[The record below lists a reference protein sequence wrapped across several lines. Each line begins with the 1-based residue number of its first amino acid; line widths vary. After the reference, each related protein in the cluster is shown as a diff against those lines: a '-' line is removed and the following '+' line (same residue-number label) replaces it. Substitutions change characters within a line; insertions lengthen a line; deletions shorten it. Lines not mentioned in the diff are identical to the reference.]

1 MKEVFYMMK
10 PVLTIVVPCFNEEEV
25 FSETAFQLSN
35 LLNSLVNQNEISMK
49 SSILFVDDGSRD
61 HTWNLILSEN
71 KQNPFVKGLKLA
83 RNVGHQNALLAGLEI
98 ASKHSDCV
106 VSIDAD
112 LQDDISIIRTF
123 LEKFK
128 EGNDIV
134 YGVRDCRKT
143 DTYFKRTTALGFYRF
158 MDKIGIKLVPNHADY
173 RLLSKRAL
181 NELLKFKETNLFL
194 RGLIPLI
201 GFQSCTVY
209 YDRKERFAG
218 VSKYPLKKMLSF
230 AFDGITSFSV
240 TPIRFVTFIGFLSL
254 IISAM
259 AGGYSFVQ
267 AILGNTKSG
276 WTSLMIS
283 IWFVGGIQLL
293 GIGIIGEYIGKIY
306 QEVKRRPKYAIEK
319 DIYSMNV
326 ANTHT
331 RKPNIN
337 VYLDRIHHEIKKRPR
352 YAINSNLVSESQIFL
367 RKVEIKRSK

>member
-1 MKEVFYMMK
+1 MIK
-10 PVLTIVVPCFNEEEV
+10 PVLTVVVPCFNEEEV
-25 FSETAFQLSN
+25 FFETSFQLSN
-35 LLNSLVNQNEISMK
+35 LMKSLVSSNEISKK
-49 SSILFVDDGSRD
+49 SRILFVDDGSKDR
-61 HTWNLILSEN
+61 TWELILSESIN
-71 KQNPFVKGLKLA
+71 NHFVKGLKLA

-98 ASKHSDCV
+98 ASKQSDCV

-112 LQDDISIIRTF
+112 LQDDISVIRTF
-123 LEKFK
+123 VAKFK

-134 YGVRDCRKT
+134 YGVRDCRDT

-158 MDKIGIKLVPNHADY
+158 MDKIGIKLVPNHADF

-181 NELLKFKETNLFL
+181 SELFKYKETNLFL

-201 GFQSCTVY
+201 GLKSTIVY

-218 VSKYPLKKMLSF
+218 ESKYPLKKMLSF

-240 TPIRFVTFIGFLSL
+240 TPIRFVTLIGFMSI

-259 AGGYSFVQ
+259 AGGYSFLQ

-283 IWFVGGIQLL
+283 IWFVGGLQLM

-306 QEVKRRPKYAIEK
+306 QEVKSRPKYSIEK
-319 DIYSMNV
+319 DLFSMSESNQSFKK
-326 ANTHT
+326 A
-331 RKPNIN
+331 NIN
-337 VYLDRIHHEIKKRPR
+337 EYIHKIHGEIRKRPR
-352 YAINSNLVSESQIFL
+352 YAINSTLFTEQQYIL
-367 RKVEIKRSK
+367 RKVGIKRSK